1 MDEEKPSQSVLQGVV
16 RDALNSEALNDT
28 LLKAA
33 QLELRAKTT
42 FWELKNKKAAFEAQ
56 KAEKECEKATAEN
69 FITLL
74 NKNTAIGEYNRATG
88 KNIPLIHLPDM

>member
-42 FWELKNKKAAFEAQ
+42 FWELKNKKAAFEAR

-74 NKNTAIGEYNRATG
+74 NKNTAIADYNRATG
-88 KNIPLIHLPDM
+88 KHIPLIPLPDM